1 MESPSRPFECGSFAP
16 RVPGPVN
23 PVSSDS
29 PGRNAGRTDG
39 TANVSPGTGRN
50 AMVPAMPKRS
60 GRMLSPARLVFMGWS
75 IGLCALAVY
84 AAARGE
90 LGVAKI
96 AALSVSWF
104 ALATTGVLFP
114 QLEMYGPIISS
125 VPSGRM
131 RVALTFDDGP
141 DPVTTRRIL
150 ETLSATR
157 HRATFFVL
165 GAKARRHPDV
175 VREIHAGGHTLGVHG
190 DVHDRLH
197 SFRMPWTVR
206 DDILRAVR
214 AVEVATGVRPRLFRP
229 PLGHTSMTT
238 VRGVRLA
245 GVTLVGWSARG
256 YDGVRWRTP
265 DALVRRLGRTV
276 TDGAIVMLHDAAEG
290 DDFEPASVRA
300 LPGLL
305 AMLDQRGLASVG
317 LDAIL

>member
-1 MESPSRPFECGSFAP
+1 
-16 RVPGPVN
+16 
-23 PVSSDS
+23 
-29 PGRNAGRTDG
+29 
-39 TANVSPGTGRN
+39 
-50 AMVPAMPKRS
+50 MVPAMPNHS
-60 GRMLSPARLVFMGWS
+60 GRMFSPARLILTGWS
-75 IGLCALAVY
+75 IGLCVLAVY
-84 AAARGE
+84 AARGE
-90 LGVAKI
+90 LSVAKI

-104 ALATTGVLFP
+104 ALGTTGVLFP

-150 ETLSATR
+150 ETLGATR

-229 PLGHTSMTT
+229 PLGHTSVTT

-245 GVTLVGWSARG
+245 GVTLVSWSARG
-256 YDGVRWRTP
+256 YDGMRGQTPEAVVERVART
-265 DALVRRLGRTV
+265 L
-276 TDGAIVMLHDAAEG
+276 TDGAIVMLHDAAEP
-290 DDFEPASVRA
+290 DDYEPAAVRA
-300 LPGLL
+300 LPRLL
-305 AMLDQRGLASVG
+305 AVLDRRGLTSIG
-317 LDAIL
+317 LDALLSTAE

>member
-1 MESPSRPFECGSFAP
+1 
-16 RVPGPVN
+16 
-23 PVSSDS
+23 
-29 PGRNAGRTDG
+29 
-39 TANVSPGTGRN
+39 
-50 AMVPAMPKRS
+50 MVPAMPNRC
-60 GRMLSPARLVFMGWS
+60 GRMFSPARLIFMGWS
-75 IGLCALAVY
+75 IGLSAFAVH
-84 AAARGE
+84 AAVRGE

-96 AALSVSWF
+96 AALSVGWG
-104 ALATTGVLFP
+104 ALATIGVLFP

-125 VPSGRM
+125 GPSGRM

-150 ETLSATR
+150 ETLGATR

-214 AVEVATGVRPRLFRP
+214 AVEVVTGVRPRLFRP

-245 GVTLVGWSARG
+245 GVTLVSWSARG
-256 YDGVRWRTP
+256 YDGMRGQTPEAVVERVART
-265 DALVRRLGRTV
+265 L
-276 TDGAIVMLHDAAEG
+276 TDGAIVMLHDAAER
-290 DDFEPASVRA
+290 DDFEPAAVRA
-300 LPGLL
+300 LPRLL
-305 AMLDQRGLASVG
+305 AVLDSRGLTSIG
-317 LDAIL
+317 LDALLSTADGAEGAPAEEAKHDFR